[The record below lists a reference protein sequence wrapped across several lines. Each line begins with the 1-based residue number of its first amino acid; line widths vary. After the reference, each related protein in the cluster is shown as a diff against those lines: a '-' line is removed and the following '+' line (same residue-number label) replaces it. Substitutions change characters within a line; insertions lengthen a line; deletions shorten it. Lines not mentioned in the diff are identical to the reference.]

1 MSERIPLALLAKH
14 DVLYSYP
21 PLHVASTGYT
31 AQFEHTVLLKE
42 SGGPAIVFSRDDD
55 Y

>member
-1 MSERIPLALLAKH
+1 MKH

-21 PLHVASTGYT
+21 PLHAVSDGYT
-31 AQFEHTVLLKE
+31 AQFEHTVMLKD
-42 SGGPAIVFSRDDD
+42 SGGPAVVFSRDDD